1 MDLVFQTDGEGE
13 WEAQQKEEKNK
24 GNETKKIL
32 FFLISVNVLGKV
44 NGSNFHII
52 S

>member
-1 MDLVFQTDGEGE
+1 MEKGSEKHNRKKRKTKEMK
-13 WEAQQKEEKNK
+13 QKK
-24 GNETKKIL
+24 L